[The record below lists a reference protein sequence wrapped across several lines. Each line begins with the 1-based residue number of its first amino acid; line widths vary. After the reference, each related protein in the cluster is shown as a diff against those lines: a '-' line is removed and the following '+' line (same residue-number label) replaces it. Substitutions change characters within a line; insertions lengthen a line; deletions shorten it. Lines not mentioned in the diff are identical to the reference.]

1 MKNTRNLLGYTI
13 IALILAGTVWSTLSE
28 KSEAKPMMATGM
40 TEKQRDENDSEILLD
55 ELRSSY
61 GVERVEIQYGYDA
74 IKIYLKAKSSDQY
87 ISDKASDLKDAIPG
101 IIERNRA
108 DLTLE
113 KEPGAYYIYIYGKDG
128 HLIN

>member
-1 MKNTRNLLGYTI
+1 MKNKRNVIGYAI
-13 IALILAGTVWSTLSE
+13 IALILIGTVWSTLSE
-28 KSEAKPMMATGM
+28 TFEAKPMMATGM
-40 TEKQRDENDSEILLD
+40 TEKQRDTNDSAILLE
-55 ELRSSY
+55 ELSGY

-108 DLTLE
+108 DLTFE
-113 KEPGAYYIYIYGKDG
+113 KEPGEYYIYIYGKDG